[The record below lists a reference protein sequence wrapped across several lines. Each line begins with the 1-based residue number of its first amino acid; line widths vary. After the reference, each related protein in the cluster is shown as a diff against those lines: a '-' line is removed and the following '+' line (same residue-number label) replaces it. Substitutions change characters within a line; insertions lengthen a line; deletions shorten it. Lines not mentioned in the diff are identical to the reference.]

1 MPLTSLKTKAAGSF
15 LKNIVVSPLS
25 LKLRLPFVTAL
36 GEKQISHNLLVRAEL
51 SDGSIGHG
59 EASESLAMAD
69 QTQANMLEALRRI
82 QAKLVGNPVQDLT
95 QVKKTC
101 RLAWEMEPD
110 FPTAAAAFESALFD
124 AYCKS
129 RGESLWHFFG
139 AKKEILETSYTI
151 SAWPA
156 SLAAKV
162 ARQLFQEGFRQFKIK
177 VSGEME
183 QDIKRVL
190 TVHQTIPWV
199 SLWVDANQA
208 FSVTDAL
215 RFIAELKRFKVPIL
229 FIEQPLKKNDRKG
242 LAELRAKTKLPIAL
256 DESLQD
262 KFDARQIV
270 KNKLADILNIKL
282 AKSGITGAL
291 EIMEIAKKNRLKLMI
306 GCMAESALGLTPS
319 VYLAAGS
326 GVFDYVDLD
335 SHLLVESPETE
346 NPSFTTA
353 GSRLQVCC

>member
-1 MPLTSLKTKAAGSF
+1 MPLASLKTKTSAAF
-15 LKNIVVSPLS
+15 LRNVEVSPLN

-36 GEKQISHNLLVRAEL
+36 GEKQISHNLLVRVEL

-59 EASESLAMAD
+59 EASESLAMAE

-82 QAKLVGNPVQDLT
+82 QTKLVGQPVQNLT

-129 RGESLWHFFG
+129 QGESLWHFFG
-139 AKKEILETSYTI
+139 AKKNFLETGYTI

-156 SLAAKV
+156 SLAAKMI
-162 ARQLFQEGFRQFKIK
+162 RQLFQEGFKQFKIK

-190 TVHQTIPWV
+190 AVHQTVPWV

-208 FSVTDAL
+208 FSVTEAL
-215 RFIAELKRFKVPIL
+215 KFIAELKRFKIPIL
-229 FIEQPLKKNDRKG
+229 FIEQPLKKTDWKG
-242 LAELRAKTKLPIAL
+242 LAELRAKTKIPIAL

-262 KFDARQIV
+262 KSDARKIA

-291 EIMEIAKKNRLKLMI
+291 EVMEIAKKNRIKLMI

-319 VYLAAGS
+319 VHLAAGS
-326 GVFDYVDLD
+326 GAFNYVDLD
-335 SHLLVESPETE
+335 SHLLVESPQTE